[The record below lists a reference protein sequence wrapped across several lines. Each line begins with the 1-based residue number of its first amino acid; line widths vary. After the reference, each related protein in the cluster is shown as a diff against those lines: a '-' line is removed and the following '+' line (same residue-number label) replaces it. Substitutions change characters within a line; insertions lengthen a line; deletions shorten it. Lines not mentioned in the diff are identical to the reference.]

1 MGLIKESIYLSKS
14 QDSYVNI
21 YINAIAINGRDVI
34 YIFFN
39 G

>member
-21 YINAIAINGRDVI
+21 YIKITDLFSDF
-34 YIFFN
+34 YKKKLS
-39 G
+39 